1 MDIEELV
8 LISII
13 SGSLFSLGLILTL
26 IGLTFSFRKKRI
38 LQQQDFEMEKKNM
51 ELEKMNAVLQ
61 AQEQERSKIARNL
74 HDEVGAILAMANRNL
89 KCTVQQIPE
98 DVAYREDLL
107 FTLEILEQSV
117 DKIRSISH
125 NMIPHFLVK
134 FGLVKTLK
142 RLIEQTEKAL
152 GSSCTF
158 DSKLIGDLVI
168 NQQHEI
174 NFYSIILELL
184 NNLLKHSHPKSVHL
198 ILEKNASLLLLKMKH
213 DGIAIS
219 QSEYEYLLQHGDGMG
234 LESIALRLKMIN
246 GELLY
251 QRDSPGG
258 TIILSMPLTETN
270 STDEKVDLQKA

>member
-1 MDIEELV
+1 MESKKIVLFGVIASICFVTVLLLFIINLV
-8 LISII
+8 YSVK
-13 SGSLFSLGLILTL
+13 
-26 IGLTFSFRKKRI
+26 KKRLAEI
-38 LQQQDFEMEKKNM
+38 NEFELKLKNK
-51 ELEKMNAVLQ
+51 ELEKMAAVVQ
-61 AQEQERSKIARNL
+61 AQEQERAKIARNL
-74 HDEVGAILAMANRNL
+74 HDEVGAVLAMANRNL
-89 KCTVQQIPE
+89 KCTVQQVPE

-142 RLIEQTEKAL
+142 RLVEQTEKAL

-198 ILEKNASLLLLKMKH
+198 ILEKNASHLLLKMKH

>member
-1 MDIEELV
+1 METEGLIIVTV
-8 LISII
+8 LSSTIF
-13 SGSLFSLGLILTL
+13 LLGLLMIIILL
-26 IGLTFSFRKKRI
+26 IKRYNRN
-38 LQQQDFEMEKKNM
+38 QFFQKQEFELKLKNK
-51 ELEKMNAVLQ
+51 ELEKMAAVVQ
-61 AQEQERSKIARNL
+61 AQEQERAKIARNL
-74 HDEVGAILAMANRNL
+74 HDEVGAVLAMANRNL
-89 KCTVQQIPE
+89 KCTVQKVPE

-142 RLIEQTEKAL
+142 RLVEQTEKAL

-198 ILEKNASLLLLKMKH
+198 ILEKNASHLLLKMKH

>member
-1 MDIEELV
+1 MESKKIVLFGVIASICFVTVLLLFIINLV
-8 LISII
+8 YSVK
-13 SGSLFSLGLILTL
+13 
-26 IGLTFSFRKKRI
+26 KKRLAEI
-38 LQQQDFEMEKKNM
+38 NEFELKLKNK
-51 ELEKMNAVLQ
+51 ELEKMAAVVQ
-61 AQEQERSKIARNL
+61 AQEQERAKIARNL
-74 HDEVGAILAMANRNL
+74 HDEVGAVLAMANRNL
-89 KCTVQQIPE
+89 KCTVQKVPE

-142 RLIEQTEKAL
+142 RLVEQTEKAL

-198 ILEKNASLLLLKMKH
+198 ILEKNASHLLLKMKH

>member
-1 MDIEELV
+1 MEIDK
-8 LISII
+8 LILIAVF
-13 SGSLFSLGLILTL
+13 SGTLFSLSLIFTLLGLIL
-26 IGLTFSFRKKRI
+26 SYRKKRI
-38 LQQQDFEMEKKNM
+38 KQKNEFEQQIYFK
-51 ELEKMNAVLQ
+51 ELEKTNAVVL
-61 AQEQERSKIARNL
+61 AQEQERAKIARNL
-74 HDEVGAILAMANRNL
+74 HDEVGAVLAMANRNL
-89 KCTVQQIPE
+89 KCTVQQVPE

-142 RLIEQTEKAL
+142 RLVEQTEKAL

-213 DGIAIS
+213 NGIAIS